1 MTGLT
6 VLNVVRSVGL
16 THQLVNL
23 VREERAVDRGH
34 LEDASVITAADVLK
48 KRMSAFLVEG
58 QQRRF
63 IHLKHLSNGGNIGF
77 RLNRELPDFIDHDDF
92 GFFLGP
98 TEGGNGD
105 ALQFGKIQT
114 KTEHAKAVVVAA
126 VTMMPSSPL
135 TMSMIL

>member
-34 LEDASVITAADVLK
+34 LEDASVVTAADVLK

-63 IHLKHLSNGGNIGF
+63 IHLKHLPNGRNIASDSTVNF
-77 RLNRELPDFIDHDDF
+77 PISS
-92 GFFLGP
+92 
-98 TEGGNGD
+98 
-105 ALQFGKIQT
+105 I
-114 KTEHAKAVVVAA
+114 
-126 VTMMPSSPL
+126 TMTSDSSL
-135 TMSMIL
+135 A